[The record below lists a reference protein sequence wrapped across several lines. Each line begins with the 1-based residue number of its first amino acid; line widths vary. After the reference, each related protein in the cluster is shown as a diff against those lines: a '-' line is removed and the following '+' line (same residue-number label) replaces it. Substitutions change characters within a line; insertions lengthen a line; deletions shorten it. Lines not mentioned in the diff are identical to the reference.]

1 MSARR
6 VHGVQR
12 ALTTLARPALA
23 GLLMLGLSVGAM
35 PAGVTASAALAAP
48 HARAATAPDPS
59 ETEPIIELVAA
70 PTAPSVA
77 PGEPVALRVTVR
89 NTGGSASA
97 AGTLVVGLEGGTR
110 ATRLALEAWFS
121 GAEQDAAL
129 PAVAEATLPALDVGA
144 AAVIEVVVPAEAAGL
159 TGEWGPRLVVATAM
173 MGDAPA
179 AASRTA
185 VTFAPPESAPAAA
198 TVRIVTPLSTP
209 ESESAL
215 LTAEELAELTGPDG
229 QLTRTLDAVEGTAA
243 ALGVDPRI
251 IASIRLLGT
260 AAPESATAL
269 LERLAGLSNPTFALA
284 WADADPTAT
293 VLARGIPLPAV
304 EGAGGPLDASLL
316 DTGVGVPAEAVSPEP
331 SIAPSD
337 EASPAPSASA
347 SPSPS
352 AAPDD
357 APVDEETITL
367 GQLAAW
373 PHDLEDWAWPRTGG
387 LSPAGVE
394 VLVAGGTRTIIAGD
408 AQLGGA
414 AGSAARAGEATLA
427 VADDSASLA
436 AIGVTTATV
445 QQQAQASTAELAAL
459 LAARAVEQ
467 PGAAALLALDRTAA
481 QSAARLDGLLTAV
494 DALPWADITPLGQPA
509 ATAPATTVGEGALPE
524 GLVGAIGTALDAEAV
539 DREFA
544 RIAVDPAAIT
554 DIRRLELLA
563 ALSLGWGE
571 DATAAVQRFT
581 AASSELRSSVQI
593 VESPRILVLAD
604 GLFTVP
610 LTVQNGLGTPIVV
623 YVHVESATG
632 QLRVLESRVETGID
646 GGAQAVAAVPV
657 ESLTNGDVDIT
668 ITVRDA
674 EGRTI
679 SGPITV
685 PLSLQAGWETAGIVA
700 LTAAILGLLVA
711 GLIRDIRRRR
721 TRRAASVEPAPGD
734 HDAAP

>member
-23 GLLMLGLSVGAM
+23 GLLMLGLGVGAM
-35 PAGVTASAALAAP
+35 PAGVTASAAPSAP

-59 ETEPIIELVAA
+59 ATEPIIELVAA

-97 AGTLVVGLEGGTR
+97 AGALAVGLEGGTR
-110 ATRLALEAWFS
+110 ATRTALEAWFS
-121 GAEQDAAL
+121 GADQDSAL

-144 AAVIEVVVPAEAAGL
+144 ATVIEVVVPAEAAGL

-198 TVRIVTPLSTP
+198 TVRVVTPLSTP

-251 IASIRLLGT
+251 VASIRLLGT

-316 DTGVGVPAEAVSPEP
+316 DTGVGVPPEVVGPEP

-337 EASPAPSASA
+337 EASPVPSASA

-408 AQLGGA
+408 AQLDGA